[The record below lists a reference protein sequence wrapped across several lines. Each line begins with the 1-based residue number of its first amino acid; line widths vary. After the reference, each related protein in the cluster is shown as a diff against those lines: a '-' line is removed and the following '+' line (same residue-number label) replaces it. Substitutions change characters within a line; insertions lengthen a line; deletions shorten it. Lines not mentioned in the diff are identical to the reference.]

1 LIEYDL
7 VFESLKALKGQVVAD
22 PALHGSF
29 ILMDWHV
36 VVAKVLALLLLLF
49 LLMVIIL
56 KLPTD

>member
-1 LIEYDL
+1 
-7 VFESLKALKGQVVAD
+7 VAD

-36 VVAKVLALLLLLF
+36 VVAKVLALLLF